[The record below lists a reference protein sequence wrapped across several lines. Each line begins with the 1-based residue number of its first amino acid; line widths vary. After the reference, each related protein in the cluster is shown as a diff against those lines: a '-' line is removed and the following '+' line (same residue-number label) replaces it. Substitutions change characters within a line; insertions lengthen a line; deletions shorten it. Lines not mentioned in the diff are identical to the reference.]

1 MWNATIKGLLS
12 HKLRLAL
19 TALAIVLGVSFVS
32 GTYVLTDTM
41 GAAFTGLFQDV
52 NKGVDVVV
60 HTKET
65 FTGQQGDV
73 RDPMPESLL
82 ATIQRVDGVKV
93 AEGSVNGYA
102 QFVGKNGKAVTTG
115 GAPTLGVSA
124 SQAPELSSSTT
135 LRAGQRPTGPGEIAV
150 DARTASKQGFKVGD
164 RVKVLLQGPAR
175 VFTIS
180 GIVGF
185 GEADN
190 LGGAT
195 LAVFDLKTAQQ
206 VLNRPGQFDEI
217 DVVAQPGTS
226 DTQLRER
233 IAAAVPAKYEAVTGS
248 DQAKRSADEI
258 NKGLSFFTTALL
270 AFAGVALFVGAF
282 LIFNTFSI
290 IVAQRTRE
298 MALLRCLGASRRQ
311 VLGSVLL
318 EAGIVGV
325 AASLVGLGLGLVLA
339 VGLRAMLNAFGIDL
353 PTTSTRFEP
362 RTVIVSLAV
371 GVVVTLVSSFWPALR
386 ATRVP
391 PVAALREEAATRPAR
406 SIRRRSVLGSLV
418 TLIGVGLLML
428 GLFRDTGNRVANVG
442 AGVVVIFLGVAALS
456 PLIARPL
463 AGGIGWPFARAFR
476 LPGNLARENGMRNPR
491 RTASTAAALM
501 IGVAL
506 VTFAGIFVASA
517 KSSFGSILDKSVTA
531 DYILTTQTFQG
542 FSPELAKRMA
552 DLPEL
557 EAVTAVRSATWK
569 LNGQSQTLSGVDPTS
584 YDELVRTETTSGDIG
599 ALASGGVAVQDT
611 VAEQHGW
618 RVGSVVPM
626 EFPRNGVQQEPVKAI
641 YKSNS
646 LNGNYLL
653 SLADYQKGY
662 SDQID
667 SLVIAKARPGVA
679 AATARAAVDRVAGDF
694 PNVRV
699 QDQAQ
704 YKEQTGKQLDQLLN
718 LVRGLLLFAILIA
731 LFGIVNTLALSVFE
745 RVRELGLLRAVGA
758 TRRQVRSM
766 IRWEA
771 VIIAVLGAVLGL
783 LVGVFFGWAMVRA
796 LASQGF
802 GEFTV
807 PAGQLVAY
815 VVLAG
820 LAGVLAALLP
830 GRRAARVD
838 MLRAITTE

>member
-82 ATIQRVDGVKV
+82 ATIQRVDG
-93 AEGSVNGYA
+93 
-102 QFVGKNGKAVTTG
+102 
-115 GAPTLGVSA
+115 
-124 SQAPELSSSTT
+124 
-135 LRAGQRPTGPGEIAV
+135 
-150 DARTASKQGFKVGD
+150 
-164 RVKVLLQGPAR
+164 VKVLLQGPAR

-258 NKGLSFFTTALL
+258 NKSLSFFTTALL

-339 VGLRAMLNAFGIDL
+339 VGLRAM
-353 PTTSTRFEP
+353 R
-362 RTVIVSLAV
+362 
-371 GVVVTLVSSFWPALR
+371 
-386 ATRVP
+386 
-391 PVAALREEAATRPAR
+391 
-406 SIRRRSVLGSLV
+406 
-418 TLIGVGLLML
+418 
-428 GLFRDTGNRVANVG
+428 
-442 AGVVVIFLGVAALS
+442 
-456 PLIARPL
+456 
-463 AGGIGWPFARAFR
+463 
-476 LPGNLARENGMRNPR
+476 
-491 RTASTAAALM
+491 
-501 IGVAL
+501 
-506 VTFAGIFVASA
+506 
-517 KSSFGSILDKSVTA
+517 
-531 DYILTTQTFQG
+531 
-542 FSPELAKRMA
+542 
-552 DLPEL
+552 
-557 EAVTAVRSATWK
+557 
-569 LNGQSQTLSGVDPTS
+569 
-584 YDELVRTETTSGDIG
+584 
-599 ALASGGVAVQDT
+599 
-611 VAEQHGW
+611 
-618 RVGSVVPM
+618 
-626 EFPRNGVQQEPVKAI
+626 
-641 YKSNS
+641 
-646 LNGNYLL
+646 
-653 SLADYQKGY
+653 
-662 SDQID
+662 
-667 SLVIAKARPGVA
+667 
-679 AATARAAVDRVAGDF
+679 
-694 PNVRV
+694 
-699 QDQAQ
+699 
-704 YKEQTGKQLDQLLN
+704 
-718 LVRGLLLFAILIA
+718 
-731 LFGIVNTLALSVFE
+731 
-745 RVRELGLLRAVGA
+745 
-758 TRRQVRSM
+758 
-766 IRWEA
+766 
-771 VIIAVLGAVLGL
+771 
-783 LVGVFFGWAMVRA
+783 
-796 LASQGF
+796 
-802 GEFTV
+802 
-807 PAGQLVAY
+807 
-815 VVLAG
+815 
-820 LAGVLAALLP
+820 
-830 GRRAARVD
+830 
-838 MLRAITTE
+838 